1 MEATATRRSGLAAA
15 ARSTSTAW
23 DLLIAVTARD
33 LRVTY
38 QATFLSYLWWIAR
51 PLALGVV
58 LYFALGR
65 VLRLDIPNY
74 SVFLLSALFPW
85 FWFSGS
91 IQQAA
96 GAVIANGGL
105 LKKVRFPRL
114 ILPLSAVFYN
124 TVQFLLSLPVLAL
137 FVLVSGI
144 EPDVA
149 WIVGIPLLFA
159 LQLLLLIGLGTLLA
173 ALSVFLKDLRPLL
186 GVVLLLGFYV
196 SPIIYPLERV
206 PDEFKTILLLNPV
219 APLLQGWRELFLE
232 GTVPG
237 TELWPTVVLTGVL
250 LALGLGVFHALEK
263 YFADAL

>member
-1 MEATATRRSGLAAA
+1 MEATATRSSGLAAA

-51 PLALGVV
+51 PLALGFV

-85 FWFSGS
+85 FWFTGS
-91 IQQAA
+91 VQQSA
-96 GAVIANGGL
+96 GVLIANSGL

-114 ILPLSAVFYN
+114 ILPLSAVFFN
-124 TVQFLLSLPVLAL
+124 TVQFLLALPVLAL

-149 WIVGIPLLFA
+149 WVVGIPLLFA

-173 ALSVFLKDLRPLL
+173 SLSVFFKDLRPLL

-206 PDEFKTILLLNPV
+206 PDQFKTFLLLNPV
-219 APLLQGWRELFLE
+219 APLLEGWRKLFLE
-232 GTVPG
+232 GSLPG
-237 TELWPTVVLTGVL
+237 TGLWPTVVLAAVL
-250 LALGLGVFHALEK
+250 LVLGLGVFRALEK